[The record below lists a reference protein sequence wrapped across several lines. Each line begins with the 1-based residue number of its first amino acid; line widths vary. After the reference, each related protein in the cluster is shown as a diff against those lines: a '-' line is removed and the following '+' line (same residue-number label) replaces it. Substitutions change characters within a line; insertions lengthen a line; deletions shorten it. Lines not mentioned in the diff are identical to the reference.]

1 MLDSITPLV
10 ASAVALAIPLM
21 LAALGELVV
30 ERSGVL
36 NLGLEGMMLLG
47 ALAGFAAVA
56 HGAGLGPAVLA
67 AIAAGIIAAVS
78 SGFITLTLQANQVAA
93 GLSLTCLGAGVSV
106 CLGGQYVGFAPP
118 VSCGDLPIPLLS
130 RIPLLGPSLFSLN
143 LLGYATLVLLGA
155 TAWFLYRTRAGLAL
169 RSIGESPVVARSL
182 GLHVN
187 RVRYAAVAFGGAMA
201 GLAGCYYAVGQFKMW
216 QEGRNSGQ
224 GGIGVAR
231 VDDGGW
237 TYAHDV
243 GRKAVEKKFG
253 DKVQTSFVENVPE
266 GADAERVIRE
276 LAAKGNKIVFTTS
289 FGYMEQT
296 LKVAKQFP
304 KVEFYH
310 ATGFK
315 SAPNVTIYNSRMY
328 EPAYL
333 AGIIAGHVS
342 KKGVLG
348 FVASFPIP
356 EVARNIN
363 AFTIGART
371 VNPKITTK
379 VVWVSTWFD
388 PSKERQ
394 AAETLIV
401 QGADVLLQNTD
412 SSAVLQT
419 AQDKGVNAFGW
430 DSDMTAYAP
439 NAHLASAIEIW
450 GPYYIK
456 VAEAYLAG
464 KPFKEN
470 IWW

>member
-1 MLDSITPLV
+1 MKLWKST
-10 ASAVALAIPLM
+10 
-21 LAALGELVV
+21 LAATVFAL
-30 ERSGVL
+30 SAA
-36 NLGLEGMMLLG
+36 NAG
-47 ALAGFAAVA
+47 AADPLKMAWV
-56 HGAGLGPAVLA
+56 
-67 AIAAGIIAAVS
+67 
-78 SGFITLTLQANQVAA
+78 
-93 GLSLTCLGAGVSV
+93 
-106 CLGGQYVGFAPP
+106 YVGPP
-118 VSCGDLPIPLLS
+118 G
-130 RIPLLGPSLFSLN
+130 
-143 LLGYATLVLLGA
+143 
-155 TAWFLYRTRAGLAL
+155 
-169 RSIGESPVVARSL
+169 
-182 GLHVN
+182 
-187 RVRYAAVAFGGAMA
+187 
-201 GLAGCYYAVGQFKMW
+201 
-216 QEGRNSGQ
+216 
-224 GGIGVAR
+224 
-231 VDDGGW
+231 DGGW

-296 LKVAKQFP
+296 LKVAKAFP

-315 SAPNVTIYNSRMY
+315 SSPNTTIYNSRMY

-333 AGIIAGHVS
+333 AGIVAGHVS
-342 KKGVLG
+342 KKGTLG
-348 FVASFPIP
+348 FVGSFPIP
-356 EVARNIN
+356 EVVRNIN
-363 AFTIGART
+363 AFTMGART

-394 AAETLIV
+394 AAETLIG

-439 NAHLASAIEIW
+439 KAHLASAIEIW
-450 GPYYIK
+450 GGYYSK
-456 VAEAYLAG
+456 VAEAALAG
-464 KPFKEN
+464 KPLKTTVWGGIKDGLNDLVSVNPIIPDEARKLVAEKKAAIVAGKLAVFTGPIKLQDGSIKLEDGKSLTDKEIDSVN
-470 IWW
+470 WYVEGVEGQLPK